1 MFFAAREKA
10 GALVGPLVALG
21 LLAAGLSGC
30 ALRPPSDTFDLTA
43 RAASPVTAERARTAR
58 LQLLVPTPSAIQ
70 VLDNRGIV
78 VRLSG
83 SELRY
88 LANAQWSDLLPSV
101 IQARLVAGLENTGL
115 FGGVGMPGQGLA
127 IDYQVVVEI
136 REFAIDAAGPG
147 TADVVLSVKLLDDR
161 TGVVRAQ
168 RLFES
173 SVGVNPS
180 ASSGVLVAA
189 LDNAFADVQA
199 EIVGWIAATL

>member
-1 MFFAAREKA
+1 MFLAAREKA
-10 GALVGPLVALG
+10 GALTGPLVALG
-21 LLAAGLSGC
+21 LLVAGLSGC

-43 RAASPVTAERARTAR
+43 KAATEVTTSRAHTAR

-88 LANAQWSDLLPSV
+88 LANAQWSDLLPAV
-101 IQARLVAGLENTGL
+101 VQARLVAGLENTGL

-127 IDYQVVVEI
+127 IDYQIVVEI

-147 TADVVLSVKLLDDR
+147 TADVELSVKLLDDR

-168 RLFES
+168 RLFAS

-189 LDNAFADVQA
+189 LDKAFADVQA
-199 EIVGWIAATL
+199 DIVDWIAATL